1 MRILAIADIHG
12 DTERVKKLAY
22 LIEKNDPEVIVV
34 AGDLTRFGPKSAAD
48 KIIKELMKSGKQVL
62 AISGNGDPPEIE
74 DILNKKKVQLGSKVV
89 KVGSTGFVGFSG
101 GETIS
106 LGGSSF
112 VTRYEPL
119 DLKLKYLNSKKK
131 VVVSHV
137 PPKGTKDKIFSGQ
150 HIGSEFLRDMVNEKQ
165 PDLVISGHVHED
177 AGVYTLGKT
186 TVVNP
191 GALCEGYGALIDLG
205 EETKVKF
212 FKVD

>member
-12 DTERVKKLAY
+12 DKERVKRLSY

-34 AGDLTRFGPKSAAD
+34 AGDLTQFGPKTAAD
-48 KIIKELMKSGKQVL
+48 QIINELSKSGRKVL
-62 AISGNGDPPEIE
+62 AITGNGDTPEVYDVLE
-74 DILNKKKVQLGSKVV
+74 RKKVNLGSKVV
-89 KVGSTGFVGFSG
+89 NVGSAGFVGFSG
-101 GETIS
+101 GRTIQ
-106 LGGSSF
+106 LGSSSF

-119 DLKLKYLNSKKK
+119 DLKLKYWNAKKK
-131 VVVSHV
+131 IVVSHV

-186 TVVNP
+186 TIVNP
-191 GALCEGYGALIDLG
+191 GAFCDGYGAFIDLDA
-205 EETKVKF
+205 ETKVKF
-212 FKVD
+212 FKLD